1 MTKKV
6 TVILIAVMFMMSF
19 SFVAEAQGKGR
30 RGDMMRHAGF
40 GLRMAEKNLFPG
52 RMLLKFK
59 DEIGLT
65 ADQVTK
71 IEKMNDL
78 FGEAKI
84 RRQADIKVQQMKFQ
98 TYIKKETVDRKKMEK
113 MIRDI
118 AKMKTDMQIDNMNY
132 LLDVKKVLTPEQI
145 TKIEEFRNQ
154 RRKDRMNRRNSNRG
168 KGNFRQ
174 NRF

>member
-6 TVILIAVMFMMSF
+6 TCILIAVMFVISF
-19 SFVAEAQGKGR
+19 SFMAEAQGMGKRGQGK

-40 GLRMAEKNLFPG
+40 GLHMAEKNLFPG

-65 ADQVTK
+65 ANQVAK
-71 IEKMNDL
+71 IEKMNEM

-98 TYIKKETVDRKKMEK
+98 SYINKDKVDRKKNGK
-113 MIRDI
+113 NDPRYC
-118 AKMKTDMQIDNMNY
+118 QIKN
-132 LLDVKKVLTPEQI
+132 
-145 TKIEEFRNQ
+145 
-154 RRKDRMNRRNSNRG
+154 
-168 KGNFRQ
+168 
-174 NRF
+174 